1 MDHILIAGFDAANA
15 MLVLMLVSLGLA
27 IIFGLMNVI
36 NMAHGEFLVIGAY
49 GMVTLTGAGIP
60 FWLALPLAALVV
72 AAVGLLVEE
81 VLIQRTYKR
90 ALDSILATTGLSLAL
105 RQAIVLI
112 YGPGSYA
119 VSAPALGEVSLGGSP
134 YPVYRLV
141 VMAIALVSIAVTL
154 LLFFRTRFGL
164 TARATIAN
172 RSMAAALGVNTRFLD
187 RATFSLGAFLAGLA
201 GATIAPLISVDPSA
215 GLGWLTPGFLA
226 VLVGGVGSL
235 TGPLAGS
242 AFVGFVDSSASA
254 LYSPIVSQIAVL
266 IGAIALIRM
275 FPRGL
280 LARKRRE
287 S

>member
-1 MDHILIAGFDAANA
+1 MDHILIAGFDALNA

-49 GMVTLTGAGIP
+49 GMVSLTSAGVP
-60 FWLALPLAALVV
+60 FWLALPLSALIV
-72 AAVGLLVEE
+72 ATVGLVVEE
-81 VLIQRTYKR
+81 VLIRRTYKR
-90 ALDSILATTGLSLAL
+90 VLDSILATTGLSLVL
-105 RQAIVLI
+105 RQTIILI

-119 VSAPALGEVSLGGSP
+119 VSAPALGEVTLGGSP

-141 VMAIALVSIAVTL
+141 VMMIALVSISATL
-154 LLFFRTRFGL
+154 WLFFRTRFGL

-172 RSMAAALGVNTRFLD
+172 RRMAAALGVNTRFLD

-201 GATIAPLISVDPSA
+201 GATMAPLISVDPSA

-226 VLVGGVGSL
+226 VLVGGIGSIA
-235 TGPLAGS
+235 GPLAGS
-242 AFVGFVDSSASA
+242 AFVGFVDSSTSA
-254 LYSPIVSQIAVL
+254 LYSPIIAQIAVL
-266 IGAIALIRM
+266 VGAIALIRM
-275 FPRGL
+275 FPNGL
-280 LARKRRE
+280 LARTRRE